1 MFPTPFALLT
11 VRTPSATIHLAGDLS
26 LFCTHSSR
34 FLPSNSTIASEGG
47 AASVR
52 PVSLPWAPA
61 ATLRCLPVLVLTRRE
76 FIYIAA
82 AAAAASG
89 ATSCSN
95 AKVPWRYL
103 SADEARTLAAMCD
116 QIIPPDRD
124 PGAQWAQVV
133 NYIDIQLCG
142 PFRELRLDYRH
153 GIAALDRIS
162 KVQFGKAFE
171 ELGAE
176 PQEALL
182 KLIEQGA
189 ASDSAWSP
197 TAQKSFFGVVLDH
210 TMQGFYGDPRH
221 GGNRERASWKMLELP
236 YPPVR
241 GQQRYGTKK

>member
-1 MFPTPFALLT
+1 L
-11 VRTPSATIHLAGDLS
+11 
-26 LFCTHSSR
+26 CTE
-34 FLPSNSTIASEGG
+34 LPYRG
-47 AASVR
+47 AD
-52 PVSLPWAPA
+52 VSWYKG
-61 ATLRCLPVLVLTRRE
+61 LTRRE